1 MALVGALTLS
11 GCSAGTGSDEET
23 LTVLAAAS
31 LTETF
36 TELAEEFE
44 AEHPGVRVRLA
55 FDSSATLAQQA
66 LEGAPADVLATADG
80 RTMELATDALNG
92 APQVFAR
99 NSLVLVAPADGRVE
113 VQGFDDV
120 ATGRATYVACVET
133 APCGALWAALADEQ
147 QVDAEPVSLEVDV
160 KAVLAR
166 VVADEVDAGVVY
178 ATDAVS
184 AGEDVATF
192 PIPGADALTTTYP
205 IAVLEQAREP
215 DLAQQFVELVL
226 SEAGRDVLD
235 TAGFALP

>member
-1 MALVGALTLS
+1 MALIGALTLS

-36 TELAEEFE
+36 TELAEGFE

-113 VQGFDDV
+113 VDGFDDV
-120 ATGRATYVACVET
+120 ATGRAAYVACVET

-166 VVADEVDAGVVY
+166 VVADEVDAGIVY

-184 AGEDVATF
+184 AGDVVVTF

-215 DLAQQFVELVL
+215 DLAQEFVDLVL